1 MKLFTIS
8 IDSYFANRFLGIF
21 NYVAGKSVTIASL
34 GGKDNGIHAEF
45 TAEPD
50 SKDIAEF
57 LVVVE
62 ENKDHIKTAVSS
74 IITAFG
80 AIKSVFK
87 AMKATGRRLEK
98 ERRENE
104 YVEPYG
110 SFTEP
115 SPYEKEAA

>member
-21 NYVAGKSVTIASL
+21 NYVTGNNVTIECL
-34 GGKDNGIHAEF
+34 GGQDNGLHTEF
-45 TAEPD
+45 SVEPD
-50 SKDIAEF
+50 TKDIAEF

-104 YVEPYG
+104 YIEPYG

-115 SPYEKEAA
+115 SPYEKEVA